1 VSLIDLLWIAGCI
14 SFASFAQSLSGFG
27 FSLLAVPLMTLV
39 VSPRDAVVVAT
50 VIGALSTTSQAY
62 IDRAF
67 VDAAIAKRLTLA
79 SFIGMPFGLTAFVL
93 VSETGLRVVLGVV
106 VFVSAVMLLRGFQLH
121 DEKHRLDWVLGVVS
135 GFLSTSTSTNGPP
148 LVFVMQAR
156 RIDPAVF
163 RATINTVF
171 SLVNIVA
178 VVMFAVAGKVNTQNL
193 GGVLV
198 AIPALFLALRIGYY
212 FRKRITPE
220 HFRSLV
226 IFLMFLSAGSVIV
239 SAFTN

>member
-1 VSLIDLLWIAGCI
+1 MSLIDLLWIAGCI

-106 VFVSAVMLLRGFQLH
+106 VLVSAVMLLRGFQLH

-178 VVMFAVAGKVNTQNL
+178 VVLFAVAGKVNTQNL

>member
-1 VSLIDLLWIAGCI
+1 MSLVDLLWIAGCI

-50 VIGALSTTSQAY
+50 VIGAISTTSQAV
-62 IDRAF
+62 IDRAL
-67 VDAAIAKRLTLA
+67 VDVAIAKRLTIT

-106 VFVSAVMLLRGFQLH
+106 VLVSALMLMRGFQLH
-121 DEKHRLDWVLGVVS
+121 DDKHRLDWVLGVVS

-178 VVMFAVAGKVNTQNL
+178 VAMFVGAGKVNTHNL
-193 GGVLV
+193 SGVLV
-198 AIPALFLALRIGYY
+198 AIPALFLTLRIGYH
-212 FRKRITPE
+212 FRQRITPE
-220 HFRSLV
+220 RFKSLV
-226 IFLMFLSAGSVIV
+226 IFLMFLSAASVIL

>member
-1 VSLIDLLWIAGCI
+1 MSLIDLLWIAGCI

>member
-1 VSLIDLLWIAGCI
+1 MSLIDLLWIAGCI

-156 RIDPAVF
+156 RIDPAAF

>member
-1 VSLIDLLWIAGCI
+1 MSPVDLLWIAGCI

-50 VIGALSTTSQAY
+50 VIGAISTTSQAL
-62 IDRAF
+62 IDRAL
-67 VDAAIAKRLTLA
+67 VDVAIAKRLTIA
-79 SFIGMPFGLTAFVL
+79 SFLGMPFGLTAFVL

-106 VFVSAVMLLRGFQLH
+106 VLVSALMLMRGFHLH
-121 DEKHRLDWVLGVVS
+121 DDKHRLDWVLGVVS

-171 SLVNIVA
+171 SWVNIVA
-178 VVMFAVAGKVNTQNL
+178 VVMFVGAGKVNTQNL
-193 GGVLV
+193 SGVLV
-198 AIPALFLALRIGYY
+198 AIPALFLALRIGYH

-220 HFRSLV
+220 RFKSLV
-226 IFLMFLSAGSVIV
+226 IFLMFLSAASVIL

>member
-1 VSLIDLLWIAGCI
+1 VSLVDLLWIAGCI

-50 VIGALSTTSQAY
+50 VIGAISTTSQAL
-62 IDRAF
+62 IDRAL
-67 VDAAIAKRLTLA
+67 VDVAIAKRLTIT

-106 VFVSAVMLLRGFQLH
+106 VLVSALMLMRGFQLH
-121 DEKHRLDWVLGVVS
+121 DDKHRLDWVLGVVS

-178 VVMFAVAGKVNTQNL
+178 VAMFVGAGKVNTHNL
-193 GGVLV
+193 SGVLV
-198 AIPALFLALRIGYY
+198 AIPALFLTLRIGYH
-212 FRKRITPE
+212 FRQRITPE
-220 HFRSLV
+220 RFKSLV
-226 IFLMFLSAGSVIV
+226 IFLMFLSAASVIL

>member
-1 VSLIDLLWIAGCI
+1 
-14 SFASFAQSLSGFG
+14 
-27 FSLLAVPLMTLV
+27 
-39 VSPRDAVVVAT
+39 
-50 VIGALSTTSQAY
+50 
-62 IDRAF
+62 
-67 VDAAIAKRLTLA
+67 
-79 SFIGMPFGLTAFVL
+79 
-93 VSETGLRVVLGVV
+93 
-106 VFVSAVMLLRGFQLH
+106 
-121 DEKHRLDWVLGVVS
+121 
-135 GFLSTSTSTNGPP
+135 
-148 LVFVMQAR
+148 MQAR

-212 FRKRITPE
+212 FRKRITAE

>member
-1 VSLIDLLWIAGCI
+1 MSLIDLLWIAGCI

-106 VFVSAVMLLRGFQLH
+106 VLVSAVMLLRGFQLH

-163 RATINTVF
+163 RSTINTVF

-198 AIPALFLALRIGYY
+198 AIPALFVTLRIGYY

>member
-1 VSLIDLLWIAGCI
+1 MSLIDLLWIAGCI

-62 IDRAF
+62 IDRAV

-106 VFVSAVMLLRGFQLH
+106 VLVSAVMLLRGFQLH

>member
-1 VSLIDLLWIAGCI
+1 
-14 SFASFAQSLSGFG
+14 
-27 FSLLAVPLMTLV
+27 MTLV

-79 SFIGMPFGLTAFVL
+79 SFIGMPFGLAAFVL

-106 VFVSAVMLLRGFQLH
+106 VLVSAVMLLRGFQIH

-193 GGVLV
+193 GGVFV

-212 FRKRITPE
+212 FRKRITAE

>member
-1 VSLIDLLWIAGCI
+1 MSLIDLLWIAGCI

-106 VFVSAVMLLRGFQLH
+106 VLVSAVMLLRGFQLH
-121 DEKHRLDWVLGVVS
+121 DDKHRLDWVLGVVS

-178 VVMFAVAGKVNTQNL
+178 VVMFAVAGKVNAQNL

>member
-1 VSLIDLLWIAGCI
+1 MSLVDLLWIAGCI

-27 FSLLAVPLMTLV
+27 FSLIAVPLMTLV

-50 VIGALSTTSQAY
+50 VIGALSTTSQAFL
-62 IDRAF
+62 DRAH
-67 VDAAIAKRLTLA
+67 VDVAIAKRLTMA
-79 SFIGMPFGLTAFVL
+79 SFLGMPFGLTAFVL
-93 VSETGLRVVLGVV
+93 VSETGLRVVLGIVV
-106 VFVSAVMLLRGFQLH
+106 LVSAVMLMQGFQLH
-121 DEKHRLDWVLGVVS
+121 DEKHRLDWVLGIVS

-156 RIDPAVF
+156 RIDPTVF

-178 VVMFAVAGKVNTQNL
+178 VAMFVAAGKVNTNNL
-193 GGVLV
+193 SGVLV
-198 AIPALFLALRIGYY
+198 AIPALFVALRIGYY
-212 FRKRITPE
+212 FRKHITPE
-220 HFRSLV
+220 RFRFLV
-226 IFLMFLSAGSVIV
+226 ISLMFLSAASVIV

>member
-1 VSLIDLLWIAGCI
+1 
-14 SFASFAQSLSGFG
+14 
-27 FSLLAVPLMTLV
+27 MTLV

-106 VFVSAVMLLRGFQLH
+106 VLVSAVMLLRGFQLH

-212 FRKRITPE
+212 FRKRITAE

>member
-1 VSLIDLLWIAGCI
+1 MSLIDLLWIAGCI

-106 VFVSAVMLLRGFQLH
+106 VLVSAVMLLRGFQLH

>member
-1 VSLIDLLWIAGCI
+1 
-14 SFASFAQSLSGFG
+14 
-27 FSLLAVPLMTLV
+27 MTLV

-106 VFVSAVMLLRGFQLH
+106 VLVSAVMLLRGFQLH

-178 VVMFAVAGKVNTQNL
+178 IVLFAVAGKVNTQNL

-198 AIPALFLALRIGYY
+198 AIPALFATLRIGYY
-212 FRKRITPE
+212 FRKRITAE

>member
-1 VSLIDLLWIAGCI
+1 MSLVDLLWIAGCI

-50 VIGALSTTSQAY
+50 VIGAISTTSQAL
-62 IDRAF
+62 IDRAL
-67 VDAAIAKRLTLA
+67 VDVAIAKRLTIA

-106 VFVSAVMLLRGFQLH
+106 VLVSALMLMRGFQLH
-121 DEKHRLDWVLGVVS
+121 DDKHRLDWVLGVVS

-178 VVMFAVAGKVNTQNL
+178 VAMFVGAGKVNTHNL
-193 GGVLV
+193 SGVLV
-198 AIPALFLALRIGYY
+198 AIPALFLTLRIGYH
-212 FRKRITPE
+212 FRQRITPE
-220 HFRSLV
+220 RFKSLV
-226 IFLMFLSAGSVIV
+226 IFLMFLSAASVIL

>member
-1 VSLIDLLWIAGCI
+1 MSLIDLLWIAGCI

-62 IDRAF
+62 MDRAV

-106 VFVSAVMLLRGFQLH
+106 VLVSAVMLLRGFQLH

-178 VVMFAVAGKVNTQNL
+178 VVLFAVAGKVNTQNL

>member
-1 VSLIDLLWIAGCI
+1 MSLIDLLWIAGCI

-62 IDRAF
+62 TDRAF

>member
-1 VSLIDLLWIAGCI
+1 
-14 SFASFAQSLSGFG
+14 
-27 FSLLAVPLMTLV
+27 MTLV

-106 VFVSAVMLLRGFQLH
+106 VLVSAVMLLRGFQLH

-220 HFRSLV
+220 YFRSLV

>member
-1 VSLIDLLWIAGCI
+1 MSLIDLLWIAGCI

-178 VVMFAVAGKVNTQNL
+178 VVLFAVAGKVNTQNL